1 MKVGHAKHGMKSNG
15 LPISMATLDSNSS
28 KPVAPFKL
36 HRSDEANIDVFST
49 EIVWARSRFTM
60 NIM

>member
-1 MKVGHAKHGMKSNG
+1 MKVGHAKPGMRRSG
-15 LPISMATLDSNSS
+15 LPISIATLDSNSS

-49 EIVWARSRFTM
+49 EIAWARSRFTM
-60 NIM
+60 NIV